1 MTSTKAGPLAAAAAF
16 VAEGRTLFETLLL
29 NLVPYSGGDDEPIWE
44 TPPLR
49 LQDDHGYHTA
59 WPRSGITRLYTW
71 MTRGIRFLDEGSG
84 VRRMAYGPGVQPID
98 TGVTERDPMVGYRLT
113 KKGELV
119 AVRLS
124 IEKSLWRDFSAM
136 LPEAA
141 GILPATLQHASK
153 WAQTI
158 GRRAGVRV
166 LGQVSDQSKLFDV
179 RREVYPL
186 PADLG
191 PRVREDLRGVVE
203 LAEET
208 GRRLDGVGWSLAS
221 TLIRSTD
228 RNALEALRRSLPLLP
243 TYWAVLD
250 STFPHTF
257 ANLGSPNA
265 LAQWRQALARAV
277 DRAWETTRAAV
288 GQTPT
293 ALRAIAQTDLKVA
306 ALRRRFLQP

>member
-1 MTSTKAGPLAAAAAF
+1 M
-16 VAEGRTLFETLLL
+16 
-29 NLVPYSGGDDEPIWE
+29 
-44 TPPLR
+44 R
-49 LQDDHGYHTA
+49 LQDVHGYRTA

-166 LGQVSDQSKLFDV
+166 LGQVSESIETVQCTTGGVPVAGRSRTPRPGGFARS
-179 RREVYPL
+179 RR
-186 PADLG
+186 A
-191 PRVREDLRGVVE
+191 RRG
-203 LAEET
+203 
-208 GRRLDGVGWSLAS
+208 
-221 TLIRSTD
+221 D
-228 RNALEALRRSLPLLP
+228 RPTPRRSRLVPGEHADPVHRPECARSAPAL
-243 TYWAVLD
+243 
-250 STFPHTF
+250 F
-257 ANLGSPNA
+257 AAAADVLGSPRQHLSSHLRESWFTQRLGAVAPGVGARRRSRVGDHARSRRPDANGFAGDRADRPQGGSAASSPSPTLKQGGPDA
-265 LAQWRQALARAV
+265 LASPSR
-277 DRAWETTRAAV
+277 
-288 GQTPT
+288 
-293 ALRAIAQTDLKVA
+293 
-306 ALRRRFLQP
+306 